1 MKRLMIVFSGLI
13 LLATVAIGGCMA
25 TEEKPVEM
33 EGPDPT
39 EQPSP
44 EPTQDPDADPTEQPT
59 PEQPTRDP
67 DADPTEQPT
76 PEQPTQD
83 PDADPTEQ
91 PTPDPTEQPTPEP
104 TEQPLQPQEMKVNG
118 MIQVGVMSFND
129 LYVYAVKGV
138 PGATNFS
145 VVDVGTLRA
154 IDGDEPVTFMKDG
167 STTVQITNAAGTVI
181 ATGTLPI
188 PGDLG
193 KHPFEIAVTSV

>member
-39 EQPSP
+39 EQP
-44 EPTQDPDADPTEQPT
+44 T
-59 PEQPTRDP
+59 PEPTRDP

-76 PEQPTQD
+76 PEQPTRD